1 MTPTERLHVVETS
14 LRDFGNVLA
23 GELGSGQAL
32 GISKDLF
39 VLATVVARVIQQ
51 LQSAAPAPADPCLM
65 CDGTGTVLQPITPDE
80 LARIFPGGP
89 GERAP
94 SAYLI
99 RVSGAPARVTLC
111 PCIRRELARESS
123 T

>member
-1 MTPTERLHVVETS
+1 VFETELKDAAAALSNQVTGPGWQARRGLSNE
-14 LRDFGNVLA
+14 LVLIA
-23 GELGSGQAL
+23 KGIASVIGE
-32 GISKDLF
+32 
-39 VLATVVARVIQQ
+39 
-51 LQSAAPAPADPCLM
+51 LQSAAAPVSDPCLM

-80 LARIFPGGP
+80 LALIFPGGT

-111 PCIRRELARESS
+111 PCIRRGLNAHNG
-123 T
+123 